1 LGKGFTKVV
10 RLFSL
15 KRIVLSIV
23 LGFLLPLAY
32 AFALSLL
39 SDMTGKTAPA
49 FMVVPF
55 GWPRPLWVFLMGRQP
70 TEADVLSGLL
80 FLAACNIVLYGT
92 IVYVTLLMFSL
103 FSSKRVDYQSPP
115 PPEPFPPQS
124 Q

>member
-1 LGKGFTKVV
+1 VGKGFTKVV

-15 KRIVLSIV
+15 KRIILSVV
-23 LGFLLPLAY
+23 LGFLLPLVY
-32 AFALSLL
+32 ALTLSLL
-39 SDMTGKTAPA
+39 SDMTGKTTPA

-80 FLAACNIVLYGT
+80 FIAACNILLYGT
-92 IVYVTLLMFSL
+92 IVYVALLMLAL

-115 PPEPFPPQS
+115 PPEPFPPKS
-124 Q
+124 